1 MPDRPER
8 LLEQVAALAADLG
21 PALAPVGQLELLRSI
36 TAAAREL
43 FDAAACSLA
52 PARRGPGDPDL
63 PRRLRGRGQEVVGRR
78 IPVDR
83 GIAGW
88 VVSSGQPVAVAD
100 VAADPR
106 FAADVAEVTGYVPG
120 RCWPCPCRPSG
131 RCWG

>member
-52 PARRGPGDPDL
+52 LLDEA
-63 PRRLRGRGQEVVGRR
+63 QETLTFHVASG
-78 IPVDR
+78 
-83 GIAGW
+83 AGA
-88 VVSSGQPVAVAD
+88 Q
-100 VAADPR
+100 
-106 FAADVAEVTGYVPG
+106 
-120 RCWPCPCRPSG
+120 
-131 RCWG
+131 